1 MACEAHFEVDTYGPE
16 EALRQ
21 AIQSWERIVGKDSSV
36 EGCNCCGPPHSFAIM
51 KIDEDGDLV
60 RDWGTSISG
69 EEIAFFLIGKE
80 RMSTRELLEE
90 LKKREG

>member
-1 MACEAHFEVDTYGPE
+1 
-16 EALRQ
+16 
-21 AIQSWERIVGKDSSV
+21 
-36 EGCNCCGPPHSFAIM
+36 M

-69 EEIAFFLIGKE
+69 EEIAFFLSGKE